1 MTISAALLALANG
14 STGSTGPQTF
24 LTGFQGPFAPAN
36 WMFTNTNANGFVNTA
51 SAPNSITLTGGNLG
65 GGGAGTT
72 DYTIAIMAPANATV
86 SYAWNYST
94 VDVGGP
100 FFDPFNRLL
109 AGTPTKLTDNNG
121 ADTQTGTDVF
131 AVTAGQ
137 VFGFQI
143 ATVDNIFGPGV
154 VTIADFVVAVPAAP
168 TAGVLSQRSGPNGN
182 LVLGN
187 NTAQQFTGTEFNDT
201 IAAFAGDDL
210 VMGLGGN
217 DSIDG
222 GLGNDSLLG
231 GLGNDTPIGGPGND
245 VLVGG
250 PGNDAFVLTN
260 VLHGLDEICD
270 LEAGDTIRVS
280 AVGFGGG
287 LTAGTLPLA
296 QFLAGAGAMAATTA
310 SQRFIYDTTV
320 GALRFDPDG
329 TGPSPA
335 VLVANLTGAPALTN
349 TQIVVA

>member
-1 MTISAALLALANG
+1 MSISAALLALANG

-24 LTGFQGPFAPAN
+24 LTGFQGQFAPAN
-36 WMFTNTNANGFVNTA
+36 WTFTNTNADGFVDVTG
-51 SAPNSITLTGGNLG
+51 APNSITLTGGDNG
-65 GGGAGTT
+65 SFAGGTT
-72 DYTIAIMAPANATV
+72 DYTIAITAPANATV

-94 VDVGGP
+94 VDEP

-109 AGTPTKLTDNNG
+109 VGTPTKLTDDDG
-121 ADTQTGTDVF
+121 AQTQTGTDVF

-143 ATVDNIFGPGV
+143 ATKDNIFGPGV

-231 GLGNDTPIGGPGND
+231 GLGNDTLIGGPGND

-310 SQRFIYDTTV
+310 SQRFIYDTTA

-329 TGPSPA
+329 TGSSPA